1 MKAAR
6 LQRFTQDP
14 SAIRVEDVAL
24 PEPGPGQV
32 RVRMLYSPVNPS
44 DLNFVHGTY
53 HAALQR
59 LLWNRGQQDI
69 CYDLGRRVVCPVP
82 PYTLGGEGVGVVDA
96 CGSGL
101 LARRLLGKRVA
112 IASGPPVGCWQEYSL
127 AEAKKAV
134 VMPDAI
140 SDQQAAMFFVNPL
153 AAYVMIREVLRVRAG
168 EWVAITAAGSALGK
182 SVVRMGRL
190 YGFRTLCV
198 VRSDSNSAELRAL
211 GADAVIETERQ
222 DLLAEV
228 YRITAGQGVQHALD
242 CVGGNLAS
250 ELLQCLSLTGH
261 LVVYGTLSGKPM
273 QIPGRDLMMPLTRI
287 SGFFLSNWLALQ
299 SPLKLLGVLRAVKK
313 LTREGIFQAEVT
325 EVFGLE
331 QVVEA
336 VTAAGVSGRTG
347 KVLLRLGSA

>member
-69 CYDLGRRVVCPVP
+69 CYDPGRRVVCPVP

-112 IASGPPVGCWQEYSL
+112 IASGPPAGCWQEYSL

-250 ELLQCLSLTGH
+250 ELLQCLGLTGH

-331 QVVEA
+331 RVVEA